1 MARYRVRG
9 RRQEAGQMGLEG
21 EGEGKGEGDRGEEGI
36 WEVRDERTSLMW

>member
-1 MARYRVRG
+1 MRG